1 MGAIWTDA
9 TSGSVKP
16 KSALRVTAAAAAAA
30 AAVVVVVVVV
40 IAVAAVVVTAIAD
53 AVGIATRLL
62 GADFSCAQLL
72 ERPALTGWAWI

>member
-16 KSALRVTAAAAAAA
+16 KSALRVTAAAA

>member
-1 MGAIWTDA
+1 
-9 TSGSVKP
+9 
-16 KSALRVTAAAAAAA
+16 
-30 AAVVVVVVVV
+30 VVVVV
-40 IAVAAVVVTAIAD
+40 IAVAVVVVTAIAD